1 MTTTTTL
8 RDYQWDAVQRLAGL
22 AKDGQRSLS
31 LVTPTGAGKTV
42 ILQALIEKLRPS
54 FTGGIITAPTVAI
67 EAGFRDDRAIT
78 YSKSR
83 VAGHTSSFSADV
95 GGNLFFHRHNAED
108 MKKKLKEVLA
118 PVRPQNQNFVLTVVT
133 NYPILRIDDFN

>member
-1 MTTTTTL
+1 MTTTTTTL

-42 ILQALIEKLRPS
+42 ILQALIEKLRPM
-54 FTGGIITAPTVAI
+54 FPAGLVVAPTVAI
-67 EAGFRDDRAIT
+67 ETGFRDRRVIA

-83 VAGHTSSFSADV
+83 VAGHTSAFTALV
-95 GGNLFFHRHNAED
+95 GDLPKVPTAEGE
-108 MKKKLKEVLA
+108 LKPNVKPGVFWQRDTA
-118 PVRPQNQNFVLTVVT
+118 GASW
-133 NYPILRIDDFN
+133 IKS